1 MSSRNDLQHLAHH
14 PADRKTGDESF
25 HFSNEWADFRLRDFW
40 QWSVSDL
47 VSNATRGRL
56 AEYIIASA
64 LDLATGVR
72 TEWDAFD
79 LRTHAGLSIEVKSCA
94 YLQSWEQNR
103 LSTITF
109 SIRET
114 RAWDSVTGLRQSEAL
129 RQAQLYIFA
138 LLIHQE
144 GKATL
149 DPLNLDQWRFYPVL
163 TSKLNERSQGQ
174 QSLGL
179 RALEALCPVPLHFN
193 ELRTAVRELE
203 AGLGLA
209 ASSGAN
215 E

>member
-1 MSSRNDLQHLAHH
+1 MGRLPSSRFLAVVSLRPRQQCHPRSPCRIHH
-14 PADRKTGDESF
+14 RERPRFGHRCS
-25 HFSNEWADFRLRDFW
+25 
-40 QWSVSDL
+40 
-47 VSNATRGRL
+47 
-56 AEYIIASA
+56 
-64 LDLATGVR
+64 